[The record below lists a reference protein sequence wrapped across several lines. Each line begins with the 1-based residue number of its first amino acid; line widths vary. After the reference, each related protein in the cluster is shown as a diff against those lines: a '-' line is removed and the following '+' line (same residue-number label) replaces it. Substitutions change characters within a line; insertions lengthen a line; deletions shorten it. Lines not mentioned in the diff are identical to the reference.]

1 MEDNIITYNYH
12 TKNILLAF
20 ILISIFT
27 LIQFFGFFTTNSVV
41 LYAGAIHATGDSIK
55 LLSTYILEKLSLRE
69 ANSTFTYGYRR
80 LSLFAA
86 IINIIILLL
95 GSIEA
100 YELAFNRLSNPEVI
114 ESNYVIIIA
123 LFGIFITL
131 LSSYLLYNKKS
142 IVSNV
147 LSKGLFFDSLNNI
160 SILISSIIILFT
172 DIYIIDSLLAI
183 VFATLM
189 IISVFNNLKDIYY
202 ILMQAVPKDINIK
215 DIKSI
220 ILNNK
225 EVEEVHDLH
234 IWTLDNE
241 VYILTCHI
249 VLKDSDLS
257 LINTNCL
264 KDKIKED
271 LISYKIKHITFEMC
285 NK

>member
-1 MEDNIITYNYH
+1 MKDNSITYNYH

-41 LYAGAIHATGDSIK
+41 LYAGAIHATGDGIK

-69 ANSTFTYGYRR
+69 ANSTFTYGFRR

-160 SILISSIIILFT
+160 SILISSIIIFFT

-189 IISVFNNLKDIYY
+189 IISVSNNLKDIYY

-215 DIKSI
+215 GIKSI

-249 VLKDSDLS
+249 VLKDSELS
-257 LINTNCL
+257 LINTNSL